1 MTWNSLKSLLKI
13 FKNKYFPFLKLQ
25 KQTQKSK
32 GWKSQ
37 KREKLL
43 LLMPENIGDRKLIVC
58 NNIKYQLNIE
68 KTV

>member
-1 MTWNSLKSLLKI
+1 MLKI

-32 GWKSQ
+32 GCKSQ